1 MDYQGR
7 SIKDGSTDPSLL
19 AAIVELQN
27 EVDVLQETAIRLG
40 RTDQLCSIEAEV
52 EIPLSPGQESF
63 SVKQPVVL
71 IGSSPPLY
79 SNGYAS
85 VPGVNLLGY
94 ASPYLYSVPNGVRW
108 ERTASDN
115 DNPIFHVT
123 GCATFELLFMTTMI
137 ALQMRYVFSDG
148 RVVKF
153 DQNILCVPDVRAP
166 FSPYAYKI
174 DAFMGAEL
182 DTFNAAYVDFVVVVK
197 YDFGTSP
204 TYTNTVTGGW
214 DTQYRN
220 FLRVQ
225 RVR

>member
-7 SIKDGSTDPSLL
+7 SIKYGSTDPALL

-40 RTDQLCSIEAEV
+40 RTDQVCSIEAEV
-52 EIPLSPGQESF
+52 QIPLSPGQESF
-63 SVKQPVVL
+63 SVKQPVTL
-71 IGSSPPLY
+71 IGFSPPLY

-85 VPGVNLLGY
+85 DPRVDLLGY
-94 ASPYLYSVPNGVRW
+94 SSPYLYAVPNGVRW

-123 GCATFELLFMTTMI
+123 GCATFELLSFTTMI
-137 ALQMRYVFSDG
+137 ATQMRYVFADG
-148 RVVKF
+148 RVVTF
-153 DQNILCVPDVRAP
+153 DQNILRVPDARAP
-166 FSPYAYKI
+166 FLPYAYKI
-174 DAFMGAEL
+174 DTFMGAEL
-182 DTFNAAYVDFVVVVK
+182 DTFNAAYVDFYVVVK

-220 FLRVQ
+220 FLQVR